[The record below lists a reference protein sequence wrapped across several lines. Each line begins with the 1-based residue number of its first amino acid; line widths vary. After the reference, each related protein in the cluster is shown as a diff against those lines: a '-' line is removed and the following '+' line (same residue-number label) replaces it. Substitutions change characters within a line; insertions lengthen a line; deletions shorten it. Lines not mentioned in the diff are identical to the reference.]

1 MRVITLLTALIPSM
15 LVPVP
20 FDTGTILGPGNA
32 MNFLFNPSTFPGG
45 APAGWGQACGL
56 FIIGPHS
63 GGAFWYVKRDP
74 NTTGAKI
81 GLEFMLLQSTMEVG
95 KAVTIAISKA
105 DAADIYSADRNWRLY
120 LINLGDAY
128 RFYIVVGQDDETH
141 AVRFSDVVKFR
152 QVYTHKVTYDI
163 GRALVTWELDG
174 VVIHSVD
181 FVSTSPLNMRYHF
194 IGSSGSSSGRN
205 IIFAVDNVTL
215 EDLP

>member
-1 MRVITLLTALIPSM
+1 MRAIALLSALIPVM
-15 LVPVP
+15 VMPVP
-20 FDTGTILGPGNA
+20 FVTGTILGPGNV
-32 MNFLFNPSTFPGG
+32 MSFSFNPSAFPGG
-45 APAGWGQACGL
+45 APAGWGQECGL
-56 FIIGPHS
+56 FIVGPHD
-63 GGAFWYVKRDP
+63 GGAFWYMKRDP
-74 NTTGAKI
+74 TTTGAKI
-81 GLEFMLLQSTMEVG
+81 GLEFLLLQSRMEVG

-105 DAADIYSADRNWRLY
+105 DAPDMYSADRNWRLY

-128 RFYIVVGQDDETH
+128 RFYIVVGEDDETH
-141 AVRFSDVVKFR
+141 VVRFSDPVKFR
-152 QVYTHKVTYDI
+152 QVYKHKVTYDI

-174 VVIHSVD
+174 VAIHSVD